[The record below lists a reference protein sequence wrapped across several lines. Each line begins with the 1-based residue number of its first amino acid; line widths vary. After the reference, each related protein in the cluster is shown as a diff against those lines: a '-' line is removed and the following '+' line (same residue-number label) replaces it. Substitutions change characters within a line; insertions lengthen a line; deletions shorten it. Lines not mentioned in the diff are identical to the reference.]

1 MFLATAYQHRR
12 AVEYLISKGAEEN
25 QTNAIGLS
33 PFLMAIKRDD
43 LPLAKLLIDN
53 GCNVFQVCK
62 SWIKTTENILN
73 DSGPC
78 NSAY

>member
-1 MFLATAYQHRR
+1 M
-12 AVEYLISKGAEEN
+12 EYVISKGAEEN

-43 LPLAKLLIDN
+43 LSLAKLLIDN

-62 SWIKTTENILN
+62 
-73 DSGPC
+73 
-78 NSAY
+78 A